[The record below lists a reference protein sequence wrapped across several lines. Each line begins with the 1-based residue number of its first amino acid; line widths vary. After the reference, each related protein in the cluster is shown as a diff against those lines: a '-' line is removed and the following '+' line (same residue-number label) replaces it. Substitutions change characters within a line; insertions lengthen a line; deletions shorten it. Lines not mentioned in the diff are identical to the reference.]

1 MRQRWVVGT
10 VSSLRRKNGFVS
22 LELVEYQRD
31 ATTVRS
37 ALPVGVFR
45 QAAAEIDRSLAGAG
59 VRLEDGIEIALYGRL
74 EPNGAYGQLRMVGL
88 GVDPRSQSTPSCWPR
103 RAGSGAGGEWRD
115 GGAEEAGAAGGAA
128 ADRPGVGGR
137 GRGPGRRDRAAAAV
151 RSRLRGR
158 RGAGGDERT
167 ERPGAGRPGADR
179 AMRPRRRGDPDGGRR
194 RGPERPGRLRLAR
207 SGPGGDAVPGPD
219 ADALGHATDRTC
231 ATSWTTP
238 PTRRRR
244 GPRPRL

>member
-1 MRQRWVVGT
+1 VHAGLDAALTNAGMRQRWVVGT

-88 GVDPRSQSTPSCWPR
+88 GC
-103 RAGSGAGGEWRD
+103 
-115 GGAEEAGAAGGAA
+115 
-128 ADRPGVGGR
+128 RPPV
-137 GRGPGRRDRAAAAV
+137 AV
-151 RSRLRGR
+151 
-158 RGAGGDERT
+158 
-167 ERPGAGRPGADR
+167 
-179 AMRPRRRGDPDGGRR
+179 
-194 RGPERPGRLRLAR
+194 
-207 SGPGGDAVPGPD
+207 DAVVLAETRWFG
-219 ADALGHATDRTC
+219 
-231 ATSWTTP
+231 SWRRVARR
-238 PTRRRR
+238 RRRR
-244 GPRPRL
+244 GWCCRRCRGGSAWCRRSRARAGPT